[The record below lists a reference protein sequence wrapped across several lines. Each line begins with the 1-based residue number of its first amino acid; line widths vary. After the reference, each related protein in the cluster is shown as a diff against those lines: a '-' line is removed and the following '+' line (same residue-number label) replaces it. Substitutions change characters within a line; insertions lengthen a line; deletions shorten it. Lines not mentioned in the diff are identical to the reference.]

1 MNLRV
6 NLLRPEEQRYQGPVS
21 LRFAIS
27 VGGITV
33 GCLLLILLLVGLHSY
48 ISVRRDLGASR
59 TGWQK
64 IEARFNAVTTKQ
76 KAETDNQLLL
86 AELKKWNRQR
96 VEWTPLLKELQ
107 NIAPP
112 SVQFTRLMVRSDW
125 NFQKVP
131 GPTTSD
137 GKEIPQPLLPARRY
151 YVSLEGRAAGELADQ
166 VVVDFERTW
175 RQSPGFQPL
184 FESVKLQRLVR
195 EAVGG
200 ADRQAQADRLF
211 LIEGEFRVRK
221 LE

>member
-21 LRFAIS
+21 LRFAIT
-27 VGGITV
+27 VGGITL
-33 GCLLLILLLVGLHSY
+33 GCILLILLLVGLHSY
-48 ISVRRDLGASR
+48 ISVRRDLNASR

-64 IEARFNAVTTKQ
+64 IESRFNDVTAKQ
-76 KAETDNQLLL
+76 KAEGENQQLLN
-86 AELKKWNRQR
+86 ELKKWNKQR
-96 VEWTPLLKELQ
+96 VAWTPLLKELQ
-107 NIAPP
+107 DIAPA

-125 NFQKVP
+125 SFQKVP

-137 GKEIPQPLLPARRY
+137 GKEIPQPMTPTRRY
-151 YVSLEGRAAGELADQ
+151 FISLEGRAAGDLADQ

-175 RQSPGFQPL
+175 RQSAGYQPL

-195 EAVGG
+195 DAVGS
-200 ADRQAQADRLF
+200 AERQAQADRLF
-211 LIEGEFRVRK
+211 LIEGEFRARK